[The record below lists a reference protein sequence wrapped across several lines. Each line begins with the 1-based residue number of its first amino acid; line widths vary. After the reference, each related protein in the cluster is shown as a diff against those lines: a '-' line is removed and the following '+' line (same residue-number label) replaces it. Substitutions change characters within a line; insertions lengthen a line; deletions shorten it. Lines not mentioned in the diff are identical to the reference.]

1 MFVLVTMWHME
12 HPSADNSKSVS
23 GCVSGRQTNPHG
35 LPSPTEERKGES
47 FKGQQDF
54 SVARDPSSPTCMK
67 GNSDGLSF
75 YESGRTDSGFLSG
88 ANLSSECPS
97 VEITPSSR
105 IPEDPEEGKEG
116 PNIFMKL
123 DSGVD
128 VGLHERI
135 SSLSLK
141 DSDLN
146 DLNLSSS
153 KSHREGHSYTSN
165 INIISSSSQHTS
177 EQHDQQPHDPVQP
190 WELYFNQDEEG
201 DT

>member
-1 MFVLVTMWHME
+1 MWHE
-12 HPSADNSKSVS
+12 HHPADNSESVS

-35 LPSPTEERKGES
+35 LPSPTEERKRES
-47 FKGQQDF
+47 FKGQQN
-54 SVARDPSSPTCMK
+54 VPVPRDPSSPTCMK

-88 ANLSSECPS
+88 ANISSECPS
-97 VEITPSSR
+97 VEITPSSQ
-105 IPEDPEEGKEG
+105 ILEDPEEGKKD
-116 PNIFMKL
+116 PDIFMKL

-128 VGLHERI
+128 VGLHERF

-141 DSDLN
+141 DPDLN

-153 KSHREGHSYTSN
+153 KSHSEGHSYTSN
-165 INIISSSSQHTS
+165 INIISSPSQHTS
-177 EQHDQQPHDPVQP
+177 GQYDQQPNDTGLL
-190 WELYFNQDEEG
+190 WELYFTQDEEG

>member
-1 MFVLVTMWHME
+1 MFVLVTMWHKQ
-12 HPSADNSKSVS
+12 HPSADNSESVS
-23 GCVSGRQTNPHG
+23 GCVSGRQTDPHG
-35 LPSPTEERKGES
+35 LPSPAEERKRES
-47 FKGQQDF
+47 VKGQQDF
-54 SVARDPSSPTCMK
+54 SVVRDPSSPTCMK

-97 VEITPSSR
+97 VEITPSSG
-105 IPEDPEEGKEG
+105 ILEDPGAKED
-116 PNIFMKL
+116 PMKL

-128 VGLHERI
+128 VGLHERF

-153 KSHREGHSYTSN
+153 KSLREGHSCTSN
-165 INIISSSSQHTS
+165 INIIPSSSQRTS
-177 EQHDQQPHDPVQP
+177 EQQDQQSNDPVQP
-190 WELYFNQDEEG
+190 WELYFTQDEEG

>member
-1 MFVLVTMWHME
+1 
-12 HPSADNSKSVS
+12 
-23 GCVSGRQTNPHG
+23 
-35 LPSPTEERKGES
+35 
-47 FKGQQDF
+47 
-54 SVARDPSSPTCMK
+54 
-67 GNSDGLSF
+67 
-75 YESGRTDSGFLSG
+75 
-88 ANLSSECPS
+88 
-97 VEITPSSR
+97 
-105 IPEDPEEGKEG
+105 
-116 PNIFMKL
+116 MKL

-128 VGLHERI
+128 VGLHERF

-165 INIISSSSQHTS
+165 INILSASSRQPS
-177 EQHDQQPHDPVQP
+177 EQHEQQSNDPVQP